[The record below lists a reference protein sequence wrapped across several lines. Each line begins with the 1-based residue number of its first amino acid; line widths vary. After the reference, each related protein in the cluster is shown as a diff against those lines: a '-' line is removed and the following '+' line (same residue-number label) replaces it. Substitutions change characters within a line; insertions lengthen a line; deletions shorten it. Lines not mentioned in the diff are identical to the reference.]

1 MEFVHFTHLSKK
13 GTLSCE
19 KWTKKLFSLSCFKS
33 SRLHLDLKLLAM
45 MILEII
51 FLLLVSFLLFTQ
63 IFENGIP
70 CVKIYY
76 MLSLHCR
83 GRHSIQLQIPQ
94 EQGDLCV
101 CVCVCVFKVFVSRF
115 EKSLFENVPVHTSV
129 NQSRRIVRILG
140 CRNECFRK

>member
-1 MEFVHFTHLSKK
+1 MKFVHFTHLSKK

-33 SRLHLDLKLLAM
+33 SRLHLDLKLLAK
-45 MILEII
+45 ILEII

-76 MLSLHCR
+76 MLSLLCRAKHCKFR
-83 GRHSIQLQIPQ
+83 SCLSENKRISLLRCHIFSQQCCSCCNQNKIKGVQCSFVKHSQTICL
-94 EQGDLCV
+94 EML
-101 CVCVCVFKVFVSRF
+101 
-115 EKSLFENVPVHTSV
+115 VH
-129 NQSRRIVRILG
+129 
-140 CRNECFRK
+140 

>member
-19 KWTKKLFSLSCFKS
+19 KWTKKLVSLSCFKS
-33 SRLHLDLKLLAM
+33 SRLHLDLKLLAK

-51 FLLLVSFLLFTQ
+51 FLLLVSFLLFIQ

-76 MLSLHCR
+76 MLSLLCR
-83 GRHSIQLQIPQ
+83 GRHCKFRSCLSEDKRI
-94 EQGDLCV
+94 
-101 CVCVCVFKVFVSRF
+101 
-115 EKSLFENVPVHTSV
+115 SLHRRHIFAQQCCSCC
-129 NQSRRIVRILG
+129 NQNKIKGVQCSLVK
-140 CRNECFRK
+140 C